1 MLRVEVIIPLAL
13 EGLFSYLVPEELLRE
28 APDFGVGCRVVV
40 PFGGK
45 RYYTGMVFSLW
56 EDEEG
61 GSYKQV
67 EQILDARPILSTE
80 TLRLWQWMAYYY
92 CCPIGSVLRDAL
104 PSGLLPESKTM
115 LLINPEFETTEPL
128 SEVELS
134 ILDHLTA
141 QRGKAVSTER
151 LEHLLGRRLTRPL
164 LHLISLG
171 AVLPDEQ
178 LQPRYR
184 PKVARYLRLTESYR
198 RDDEALASVFD
209 TLGRAPRQEELLTAF
224 IQGLERTGQTLEGSL
239 HRSMLLDTLPQGDA
253 PLRSLIAKGIL
264 EQIEAPQSRL
274 GEHTLEP
281 ELQELPEVA
290 PLTHPVTLYYTEEA
304 SAKEAYILAQ
314 IARTLAEGGQVL
326 YLTPSVHSVPS
337 AFGFLQR
344 LAALAPGCYYP
355 YHSLISEAVRVETYM
370 RLSELTSPALVVG
383 TRSAIYLPLPRLRL
397 VIIDEEQEYLYKQQ
411 LVAPRYHARDVALWR
426 AHEAGAQVLLASL
439 TPSAEVLF
447 HALRGKYHL
456 LRPERTSSSLE
467 EALFPSI
474 ETIHLRRLRS
484 LREVAWQHTLTP
496 YLIERIKDTVTRG
509 KKVLLLQN
517 RRGYAPYVHCD
528 ACQQRILCPN
538 CDVSLTYHRSRQAL
552 LCHYCG
558 HVEPLPEAC
567 PHCGAT
573 EVTTKQ
579 GMKPALRQ
587 VGYGIERVEE
597 ELGEQ
602 LPSLEVL
609 RIDSDTLASRKK
621 QLELLERIESGSA
634 EILLGTQLIRNQPIW
649 EDLGL
654 IAVVQLDAVLGVPD
668 FRSQERAYQLLH
680 QLRLRTRG
688 TKESLPTFL
697 LQTNDPETPFVKAL
711 REGDYDA
718 FMSEILA
725 EREATS
731 FPPFT
736 RLTHLWLRGKDER
749 LLSSASLVLARYLQA
764 LLPGE
769 RVTDPQTPHV
779 GRIEGYYLRQI
790 VIRRPFRQSY
800 REEREAFVSA
810 VHQLRLSVPE
820 STRLQIYYDVDPL

>member
-1 MLRVEVIIPLAL
+1 MLRVEVIIPLPL

-115 LLINPEFETTEPL
+115 LLVNPDFEATEPL

-164 LHLISLG
+164 LRLISLG

-253 PLRSLIAKGIL
+253 PLRGLIAKGIL

-274 GEHTLEP
+274 GEHSLEP
-281 ELQELPEVA
+281 ELQVLLEVE
-290 PLTHPVTLYYTEEA
+290 PLTHPVTLYYAEEA
-304 SAKEAYILAQ
+304 CEKEEYILAQ

-344 LAALAPGCYYP
+344 LEALASGCYYP

-370 RLSELTSPALVVG
+370 RLSQLTTPALVVG
-383 TRSAIYLPLPRLRL
+383 TRSAIYLPLPRLSL

-456 LRPERTSSSLE
+456 LRPQTASPSPE
-467 EALFPSI
+467 EGLLPSI

-509 KKVLLLQN
+509 QKVLLLQN
-517 RRGYAPYVHCD
+517 RRGYAPYIHCD

-579 GMKPALRQ
+579 GIKPALRQ